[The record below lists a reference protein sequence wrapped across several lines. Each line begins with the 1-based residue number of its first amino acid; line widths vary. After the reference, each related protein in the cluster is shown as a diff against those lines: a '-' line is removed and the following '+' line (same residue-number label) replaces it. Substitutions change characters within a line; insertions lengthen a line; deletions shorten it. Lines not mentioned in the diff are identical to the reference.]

1 MRDLD
6 ALRSPEF
13 TREFLTHI
21 GSTPATDHE
30 ATDAEIRQLLRD
42 LVRSMPLNALL
53 LEHKDLLRT
62 ELGFDD
68 YHEDRIVLTLDGG
81 GIRGLMTLVMLV
93 AIRDLLRK
101 KSGIADLR
109 IDDVFDLAIGTS
121 TGGVIVGCMVVARME
136 LEDISKLYTQ
146 FGRVLFS
153 DQNKTDLKQSVAA
166 RYGDARML
174 EILTK
179 LFSNKRLDDPGIA
192 FASSNERGPAGIR
205 FGFTT
210 CDISRS
216 HLRVLLLRNYDG
228 PPELGTQH
236 CYVSESVRATATP
249 PLVIH
254 PYARFYPSLEIHFT
268 DWSMVTQTR
277 YTQWTHEEYFLGLA
291 PSDRRDEYQKRHE
304 RDDTLLR
311 DTVLVDGGIS
321 VNNPVLLG
329 LAEAERIWCKG
340 QGSNSSNC
348 GIRLVRVGTG
358 VSPDESN
365 PTWNR
370 TVPRPLDTH
379 LFVGPNDRTNYLSVV
394 IDLVTHSYVSSATET
409 ETAEATMARFGS
421 MMASYHRLNPQ
432 LKRPIR
438 MDDTSDEAIRDL
450 LEQGREWVASDLG
463 RATVE
468 KVAEEIFINSGRL
481 HMLMKQRQKP

>member
-1 MRDLD
+1 MGHLGHGLGIGSPVETRWSHKAKCLAASQIIGARILDVRTVDQDRALIGDPPAVAGADPHAEKLARCFETLTALKTRLAQVYETTQSEPLREWITQFDAFMRDLD

-62 ELGFDD
+62 ALGFDD

-146 FGRVLFS
+146 FGRVVFS

-254 PYARFYPSLEIHFT
+254 PYARFYPLLEIHFT
-268 DWSMVTQTR
+268 DWSMRRPRRGTR
-277 YTQWTHEEYFLGLA
+277 
-291 PSDRRDEYQKRHE
+291 
-304 RDDTLLR
+304 
-311 DTVLVDGGIS
+311 
-321 VNNPVLLG
+321 
-329 LAEAERIWCKG
+329 
-340 QGSNSSNC
+340 
-348 GIRLVRVGTG
+348 
-358 VSPDESN
+358 
-365 PTWNR
+365 
-370 TVPRPLDTH
+370 
-379 LFVGPNDRTNYLSVV
+379 
-394 IDLVTHSYVSSATET
+394 
-409 ETAEATMARFGS
+409 
-421 MMASYHRLNPQ
+421 
-432 LKRPIR
+432 
-438 MDDTSDEAIRDL
+438 
-450 LEQGREWVASDLG
+450 
-463 RATVE
+463 
-468 KVAEEIFINSGRL
+468 SGRT
-481 HMLMKQRQKP
+481 RSIS